1 MRQISK
7 EDLNWLY
14 YGDLTNQILAK
25 LENNISPFELFINSM
40 IKYNE
45 STYILL
51 QGLLLHIKEHKTIE
65 FTDISDEQLKRLYK
79 LNKKY
84 GMVEL

>member
-25 LENNISPFELFINSM
+25 LENNISPFEEFINHMLMFNDSIYM
-40 IKYNE
+40 I
-45 STYILL
+45 L
-51 QGLLLHIKEHKTIE
+51 QQVVFFIKQDISIE
-65 FTDISDEQLKRLYK
+65 FTNINDEQLKRLYE

>member
-1 MRQISK
+1 MKQISK
-7 EDLNWLY
+7 EELNWLY

-25 LENNISPFELFINSM
+25 LENNISPFEEFINHMSM
-40 IKYNE
+40 FNDSIYMNLQQILF
-45 STYILL
+45 YI
-51 QGLLLHIKEHKTIE
+51 QDDISIE
-65 FTDISDEQLKRLYK
+65 FTDINDEQLKRLYK